1 MFHEAQ
7 AFIGNLSSVTLDG
20 GAAAVG
26 LLQSVSEV
34 TAAFNLSLLKLQSC
48 VYSSVLINS

>member
-1 MFHEAQ
+1 M
-7 AFIGNLSSVTLDG
+7 TLDG

-34 TAAFNLSLLKLQSC
+34 TCCFYSEPPEASVMCLQFSFDLQ
-48 VYSSVLINS
+48 LIHILFLNT